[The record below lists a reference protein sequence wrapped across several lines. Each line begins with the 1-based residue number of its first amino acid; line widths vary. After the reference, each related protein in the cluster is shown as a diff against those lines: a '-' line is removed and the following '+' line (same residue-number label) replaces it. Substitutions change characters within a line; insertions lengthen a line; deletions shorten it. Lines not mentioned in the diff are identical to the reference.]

1 MGLLKIL
8 FAPIRF
14 ILKLLLPKPARNKPD
29 SVQDFED
36 PTADA
41 GRPIPVVFG
50 TMTVKGTN
58 VLWYGDKQTRRSK
71 IST

>member
-14 ILKLLLPKPARNKPD
+14 ILKLLLPKKKTPKPD
-29 SVQDFED
+29 AVKDLEN

-50 TMTVKGTN
+50 TITVRGLN
-58 VLWYGDKQTRRSK
+58 VLHYSDKASK
-71 IST
+71 KEKITD